1 MGAAIW
7 RAVGQALNNRPRRAA
22 TGTVRALA
30 GGIARAAAVV
40 NLCRMWGRKRQA
52 AAAAKPEEPRPQRL
66 KDALRKARVESAERS
81 GIVVDLHDA
90 EVARLELLNEALVP
104 LFGEIPAEVDLFD
117 LGISRGETPRL
128 WIDAIAH
135 VAMGRDKRVYR
146 FVQDT
151 RYGRKVLA
159 ETVHIPEMSQAV
171 TKYLAQR
178 LVERERALADN
189 GTPVIGDWRR
199 ETRFERRQ
207 RARHAVRT
215 FLLGLLAGAAA
226 LIAAALLLGP
236 RP

>member
-1 MGAAIW
+1 
-7 RAVGQALNNRPRRAA
+7 
-22 TGTVRALA
+22 
-30 GGIARAAAVV
+30 
-40 NLCRMWGRKRQA
+40 MWGRKRQA
-52 AAAAKPEEPRPQRL
+52 AAEAKPEESRPQRL

-90 EVARLELLNEALVP
+90 EVARLELLNEAIEP
-104 LFGEIPAEVDLFD
+104 LFGEIPPEVDLFD
-117 LGISRGETPRL
+117 LGISRGEAPKL

-159 ETVHIPEMSQAV
+159 ESVHIPEIVQAV

-178 LVERERALADN
+178 LVERERALADT
-189 GTPVIGDWRR
+189 GTSLVGDVRR
-199 ETRFERRQ
+199 EAKLERRK
-207 RARHAVRT
+207 RRRHGIRI
-215 FLLGLLAGAAA
+215 FLFGLFAGVTGLVAT
-226 LIAAALLLGP
+226 ALLLGP